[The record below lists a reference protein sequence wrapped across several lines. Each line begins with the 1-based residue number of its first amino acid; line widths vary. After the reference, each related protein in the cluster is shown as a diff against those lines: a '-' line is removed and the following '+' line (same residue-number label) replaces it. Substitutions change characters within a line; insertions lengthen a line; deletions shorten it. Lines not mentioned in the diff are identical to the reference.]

1 MSDFIQA
8 LRPYQWTKNVLVFA
22 ALVFAQKLS
31 DTEKILLAL
40 AAFAVFSAASSS
52 VYLLNDIVDR
62 ERDRQHPTKRE
73 RPIAAGRVSVGAA
86 LVVALVLA
94 TGALVGAWAINR
106 NLAAVIGGYLLL
118 QVAYNLVLKS
128 IAIIDALC
136 VASGFLLRAIAG
148 AVAISEPMSSW
159 LLICTTFASVFIS
172 FAKRRHEFSTLPGEA
187 THHRQSLAGYS
198 VSSLDQFLVI
208 SAAATILSYA
218 LYTTDEETVAK
229 FGDVRLLATLPLV
242 IYGVMHYLDLV
253 QRGEAVG
260 DPSLALVRDKPLL
273 ITVGLYGLLVVF
285 LLYLG

>member
-1 MSDFIQA
+1 MSDFLQA

-22 ALVFAQKLS
+22 ALVFAQRLD
-31 DTEKILLAL
+31 DTDKILQAL
-40 AAFAVFSAASSS
+40 AAFTIFCAASSS
-52 VYLLNDIVDR
+52 VYLINDIVDR

-86 LVVALVLA
+86 VFVAIVLA
-94 TGALVGAWAINR
+94 TAALIGAWAINR
-106 NLAAVIGGYLLL
+106 NLATVIGGYLLL

-128 IAIIDALC
+128 IAIVDALC

-148 AVAISEPMSSW
+148 AVAINEPMSSW

-187 THHRQSLAGYS
+187 TRHRESLAGYS
-198 VSSLDQFLVI
+198 VSSLDQFLAI
-208 SAAATILSYA
+208 SAAATMLSYA
-218 LYTTDEETVAK
+218 LYTTDDDTVAK

-242 IYGVMHYLDLV
+242 IYGLLHYLDLV
-253 QRGEAVG
+253 QRDEAVG
-260 DPSLALVRDKPLL
+260 DPSLAVVHDKPLL
-273 ITVGLYGLLVVF
+273 ITVALYGLLVVL

>member
-1 MSDFIQA
+1 MIDLIQA
-8 LRPYQWTKNVLVFA
+8 LRPYQWTKNLLVFA
-22 ALVFAQKLS
+22 ALVFAQKLA
-31 DTEKILLAL
+31 DTEKILLAV
-40 AAFAVFSAASSS
+40 AAFAVFCAAASA

-86 LVVALVLA
+86 VVMALVLA
-94 TGALVGAWAINR
+94 AGALAGAWAINPS
-106 NLAAVIGGYLLL
+106 LAATIGGYLLL

-128 IAIIDALC
+128 IAIVDALC
-136 VASGFLLRAIAG
+136 VALGFLLRAIAG
-148 AVAISEPMSSW
+148 AVAIGEPMSSW

-187 THHRQSLAGYS
+187 TRHRESLAGYS

-218 LYTTDEETVAK
+218 LYTTDDETVAK
-229 FGDVRLLATLPLV
+229 FGDVRLLATLPMV

-253 QRGEAVG
+253 QRDEAVG
-260 DPSLALVRDKPLL
+260 DPSRALLRDKPLL
-273 ITVGLYGLLVVF
+273 ITVGLYGLLVVL